1 MLFMV
6 WTCISLSI
14 ETHYIKFVF
23 EEGLK
28 FNNTLRLKKNYQMD
42 NNLYIM

>member
-1 MLFMV
+1 MV

-23 EEGLK
+23 EEGLTI
-28 FNNTLRLKKNYQMD
+28 NNTLRLQTFYQMD
-42 NNLYIM
+42 DNLYIM